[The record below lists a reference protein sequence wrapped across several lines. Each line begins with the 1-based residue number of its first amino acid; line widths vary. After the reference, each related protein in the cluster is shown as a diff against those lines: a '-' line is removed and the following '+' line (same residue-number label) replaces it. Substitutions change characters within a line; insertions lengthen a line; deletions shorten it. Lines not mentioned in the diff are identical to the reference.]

1 MINLLATRTDLQNES
16 LINYFKNTKINVV
29 NFPFF
34 KNEPILKNESIQ
46 YILDNI
52 HRYQKLIFISSN
64 AANCFKHIVKSHQIK
79 LPPGVHFFCIG
90 PTTKKELSFFNH
102 SVHSPENIFDSQSLL
117 KLEQLQNIT
126 QEPILIIRGEGGKEL
141 LRNEL
146 EKQGAKVDYLEC
158 YKRVFLPIDFDFII
172 KTTKSSSLYVMITS
186 TEIARHFVESF
197 NIYSAKHSQD
207 LKLIKFIVNHNN
219 IIDVLKPLGNDI
231 FLTTSLNPESIKE
244 ILK

>member
-1 MINLLATRTDLQNES
+1 MINLLATRTNLQNES

-34 KNEPILKNESIQ
+34 KIEPILKNESIQ
-46 YILDNI
+46 CILDNL
-52 HRYQKLIFISSN
+52 HQYQKLIFISSN
-64 AANCFKHIVKSHQIK
+64 AANCFKKIVKTHQIK
-79 LPPGVHFFCIG
+79 LSPNVHFFCIG
-90 PTTKKELSFFNH
+90 PTTKKELSFFNQ
-102 SVHSPENIFDSQSLL
+102 SVYSPANNFDSQSLL

-141 LRNEL
+141 LRNGL
-146 EKQGAKVDYLEC
+146 EKRGAKVDYLEC

-172 KTTKSSSLYVMITS
+172 KTAESSSLFVMISS

-197 NIYSAKHSQD
+197 HIYFVKYLHD
-207 LKLIKFIVNHNN
+207 IKLIKFIVNHSN

-231 FLTTSLNPESIKE
+231 FLTTSLNPESIEE